1 MKRLWLFKKMYYI
14 YHIPGKKIGV
24 TTDLLKRV
32 TKTQGYKEKEYEIIL
47 QSEDINYISE
57 QEIKLQ
63 KKFGYKV
70 DVKPYNK
77 LFNQMKVNVT
87 EQTTTFPVPKNQ
99 LKKYLKKHVNEN
111 WKTEL
116 GLFYI
121 TNGTIEWI
129 SKNAKKSMFNN
140 DRCFIYNKA
149 YYEEFLF
156 RTNGKNIFDRI
167 RAWAKERN
175 MYQQGDIKTQVI
187 KLYEET
193 GELSEAILK
202 EDTEATIDGIGDTVV
217 VLTNLAEHLGVNIED
232 CIEHAYEQIKD
243 RKGKMINGTFVKNG
257 N

>member
-1 MKRLWLFKKMYYI
+1 MYYI

-24 TTDLLKRV
+24 TNNLLKRV
-32 TKTQGYKEKEYEIIL
+32 TKAQGYKQDEYEIIL
-47 QSEDINYISE
+47 QSEDIDYIAD

-70 DVKPYNK
+70 DITPYNK
-77 LFNQMKVNVT
+77 LFNKMNINVT
-87 EQTTTFPVPKNQ
+87 EQTTTFPVQKKE
-99 LKKYLKKHVNEN
+99 LKKYLKKHISES

-129 SKNAKKSMFNN
+129 TKNAKKSMFNS

-156 RTNGKNIFDRI
+156 STNGRNIFDRI

-175 MYQQGDIKTQVI
+175 MYAQGDIKTQMI

-193 GELSEAILK
+193 GELSEAVLK
-202 EDTEATIDGIGDTVV
+202 EDKQSAIDGIGDCVV
-217 VLTNLAEHLGVNIED
+217 VLTNLSEHLGISIEE
-232 CIEHAYEQIKD
+232 CIEHAYDQIKD
-243 RKGKMINGTFVKNG
+243 RKGKMVNGTFMKND
-257 N
+257 

>member
-1 MKRLWLFKKMYYI
+1 MYYI

-24 TTDLLKRV
+24 TNNLLNRV
-32 TKTQGYKEKEYEIIL
+32 TKAQGYKKNEYEIIL
-47 QSEDINYISE
+47 QSDDINYIAD

-70 DVKPYNK
+70 DITPYNK
-77 LFNQMKVNVT
+77 LFNKMNINVT
-87 EQTTTFPVPKNQ
+87 EQTTTFPVTRTG
-99 LKKYLKKHVNEN
+99 LKKYLKKNFGES

-121 TNGTIEWI
+121 TNGTIEWL

-156 RTNGKNIFDRI
+156 RTTGTNIFDRI

-175 MYQQGDIKTQVI
+175 MYQQGDIKTQAI
-187 KLYEET
+187 KLYEEA
-193 GELSEAILK
+193 GELSQSILK
-202 EDTEATIDGIGDTVV
+202 DDTEGIIDGIGDCVV
-217 VLTNLAEHLGVNIED
+217 VLTNLSEHLGVNIEE
-232 CIEHAYEQIKD
+232 CIEHAYNEIKN
-243 RKGKMINGTFVKNG
+243 RKGKMVNGTFVKDEQN
-257 N
+257 